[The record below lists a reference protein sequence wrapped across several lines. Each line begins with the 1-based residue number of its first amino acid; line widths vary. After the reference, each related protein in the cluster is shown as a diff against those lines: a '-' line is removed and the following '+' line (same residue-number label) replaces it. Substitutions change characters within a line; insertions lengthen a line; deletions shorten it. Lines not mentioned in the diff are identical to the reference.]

1 MWRQFATKAFYRALI
16 IAGVSVACAVARYGI
31 SRAGV
36 A

>member
-1 MWRQFATKAFYRALI
+1 MWRQLTTKAFYRALI
-16 IAGVSVACAVARYGI
+16 IAGVPVASAVARYGI